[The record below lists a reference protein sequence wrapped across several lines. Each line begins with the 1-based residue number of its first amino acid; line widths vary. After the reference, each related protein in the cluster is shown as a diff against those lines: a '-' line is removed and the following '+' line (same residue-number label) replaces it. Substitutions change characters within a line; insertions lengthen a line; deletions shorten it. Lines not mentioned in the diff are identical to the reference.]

1 VFVWWGKLIGGACG
15 YWLGGP
21 FGLILGVILGH
32 QFDRSLANLD
42 VDFASG
48 MGGPAHQAQVQQVFF
63 ETTFA
68 VMGHMAKADGRVS
81 EEEIALARQVMFRM
95 GLSETAQREA
105 IDHFTRGK
113 HADFSLREALSRFR
127 RACFLRHNLV
137 QMFLEIQLHAAY
149 ADGEMHT
156 TEREVLLDICRAL
169 GVSQADFQR
178 LDAMI
183 QAELHMAQEGGAQ
196 AKPSL
201 DDAYAILNVAASASD
216 AEVKRAYRRLMNRHH
231 PDKLMAKGLPEE
243 MMKIAEEKTI
253 EIRAAYE
260 RIREARGF

>member
-1 VFVWWGKLIGGACG
+1 VWWGKLIGGFCG

-21 FGLILGVILGH
+21 IGLVLGVLLGH
-32 QFDRSLANLD
+32 QFDRSLINLD

-48 MGGPAHQAQVQQVFF
+48 VGGKAHHAQVQQVFF

-68 VMGHMAKADGRVS
+68 VMGHIAKADGRVS

-95 GLSETAQREA
+95 GLSEEARRQA

-113 HADFSLREALSRFR
+113 QADFSLHDALTRFR

-137 QMFLEIQLHAAY
+137 QMFLGVQIHAAY
-149 ADGEMHT
+149 ADGEMHAA
-156 TEREVLLDICRAL
+156 EREVLLDICRAL
-169 GVSQADFQR
+169 GVSRADFQR
-178 LDAMI
+178 LEAMI
-183 QAELHMAQEGGAQ
+183 QAELHMAREGGAQ
-196 AKPSL
+196 AKPSV
-201 DDAYAILNVAASASD
+201 DDAYAILNLAPSAND
-216 AEVKRAYRRLMNRHH
+216 AEVKRAYRRLMNQHH
-231 PDKLMAKGLPEE
+231 PDKLVAKGLPEE

-260 RIREARGF
+260 RIRQARGF

>member
-1 VFVWWGKLIGGACG
+1 MWWGKLIGAACG

-21 FGLILGVILGH
+21 IGLILGVWLGH
-32 QFDRSLANLD
+32 QFDRSLVRLD

-48 MGGPAHQAQVQQVFF
+48 MGGEAHHVQVQQVFF
-63 ETTFA
+63 ETTFS

-95 GLSETAQREA
+95 GLSEEARKQA

-113 HADFSLREALSRFR
+113 AADFPLAETLTRFR

-149 ADGEMHT
+149 ADGEMHEA
-156 TEREVLLDICRAL
+156 ERAVLLDICRAL
-169 GVSQADFQR
+169 GVSRVDFQR
-178 LDAMI
+178 IEAMI
-183 QAELHMAQEGGAQ
+183 QAELHMAQGGSGQ

-201 DDAYAILNVAASASD
+201 DDAYAILNVSSSASD
-216 AEVKRAYRRLMNRHH
+216 AEVKRAYRKLMNQHH
-231 PDKLMAKGLPEE
+231 PDKLVAKGLPEE
-243 MMKIAEEKTI
+243 MMKMAEEKTI

-260 RIREARGF
+260 RIRQARGF